1 MRPTERHPATGA
13 SAPPDT
19 LRQRSLLPSWPEAG
33 KPFGDTL
40 TAPRWPWPGVS
51 PAPSPARRPR
61 TGPQRSSFGR
71 GPSPLCFYS
80 LSHPAP
86 PSLPHS
92 RPGPPNGSC
101 APKALER
108 GRQAPRPTQSQGQRG
123 TLPETPSIS
132 AQSLALSPKEGH
144 SLCLS
149 QYSLS
154 TSQPLSLRPCLSYGL
169 CRRRLRETEH
179 LPNHLNLFV
188 GQSYHPKIF
197 GTTANGTF
205 VNVMET
211 GD

>member
-1 MRPTERHPATGA
+1 MLLRPRERHPATGA

-101 APKALER
+101 APKALKR

-123 TLPETPSIS
+123 TLPETPSMPS
-132 AQSLALSPKEGH
+132 QSPALSPKEGH
-144 SLCLS
+144 SLCFSQSQSFNLPTTFSLS
-149 QYSLS
+149 LSYSL
-154 TSQPLSLRPCLSYGL
+154 
-169 CRRRLRETEH
+169 CRCRLGETENLPSH
-179 LPNHLNLFV
+179 LL
-188 GQSYHPKIF
+188 GQSCHPEIF
-197 GTTANGTF
+197 RTTASPAPA
-205 VNVMET
+205 
-211 GD
+211 